1 MSGLD
6 GDSGSGLKVRFFRGL
21 GLGGLRGL
29 GLKGFG
35 VGAFGRSSALVR
47 WLEAA

>member
-1 MSGLD
+1 MRRLD

-21 GLGGLRGL
+21 GRGL